1 MKTTNR
7 LMMLS
12 VTAALAGW
20 SAGASASAF
29 QLLEQNASGLGNAY
43 SGQAAAAENASTIY
57 YNPAGM
63 TRLPGQQISFSF
75 TAIQPSVKFG
85 NTSSAMPPLVPL
97 GTNGGDAGGWNYL
110 PTGYLSWQINPQ
122 LWAGVGVTSPFGL
135 KTEYDAGFIGRF
147 QSQKTQLKTYD
158 INPSVA
164 WKINDVVS
172 LGAGV
177 SYQHANLTQNKSTFG
192 GVVGGAAVVLPTSYD
207 LSDNAWGWNVGAM
220 FAPAPDTR
228 IGVAYRSSMGYNL
241 SGGVNVVGAFATTG
255 TGAVRL
261 PDTLS
266 AGLSQKLTD
275 RWQLLADLTLTRW
288 SSIKTLGLN
297 LANGVASA
305 PVNLQFSDTWRAGVG
320 ANYKWTQD
328 FTLKLGVAYDKSP
341 VSDQYRTTILPDSDR
356 TWLAIGGKYQVGK
369 AGTIDFGY
377 AHLFVKNSSINQLQN
392 TAPLGF
398 SGNVVGNY
406 KDSVDIVSVQYT
418 HSF

>member
-288 SSIKTLGLN
+288 SSIKTLGLT
-297 LANGVASA
+297 LANGVASV
-305 PVNLQFSDTWRAGVG
+305 PVNLQFSGWPMTSHRYPINTVPPYFLTMTVPGLRSA
-320 ANYKWTQD
+320 ANIRLAKPERLILAMPTCLSRTARLTSYKIPR
-328 FTLKLGVAYDKSP
+328 LS
-341 VSDQYRTTILPDSDR
+341 VSQATSLATTRT
-356 TWLAIGGKYQVGK
+356 A
-369 AGTIDFGY
+369 
-377 AHLFVKNSSINQLQN
+377 SI
-392 TAPLGF
+392 
-398 SGNVVGNY
+398 S
-406 KDSVDIVSVQYT
+406 
-418 HSF
+418 